1 MAKRR
6 TPGRPSP
13 ADEAQIRAVL
23 ALDLARENEL
33 IRERALE
40 IVAECEAGDRHRRVP
55 ALDEEAWRLVD
66 AFEGNPPLP
75 WSPAPAPGR
84 TAAAVA
90 RQCRELVARIEEGG
104 SGA

>member
-6 TPGRPSP
+6 HPARPSP

-23 ALDLARENEL
+23 DLDLARENEL

-40 IVAECEAGDRHRRVP
+40 IVAECGGGDLERRV
-55 ALDEEAWRLVD
+55 AELDAEAWRLVD
-66 AFEGNPPLP
+66 AFEGNPSMDEAP
-75 WSPAPAPGR
+75 SPGDAR

-90 RQCRELVARIEEGG
+90 RQCRNLVARIDALVREG
-104 SGA
+104 